1 MIKYYEQTKSQYS
14 RDIDHLVSINKNG
27 LWIKENIKNGY
38 RIISADKTRNEILE
52 NITIFNLDKNYNLVG
67 KIHSDSA
74 DASKKEWVL
83 SNVKINEFGGI
94 VKQTL
99 IDKKL

>member
-1 MIKYYEQTKSQYS
+1 MKVFGYSNFKIFFILATSSFLIGWLVLFVFNPVTSKMIKYYEQTKSQYS

-52 NITIFNLDKNYNLVG
+52 NITIFNLDK
-67 KIHSDSA
+67 
-74 DASKKEWVL
+74 
-83 SNVKINEFGGI
+83 
-94 VKQTL
+94 
-99 IDKKL
+99 KL